1 MQMNANKYTTT
12 NKDIITGRCKINT
25 NYSRDNNHKKNKTEK
40 MIKRNAVTT
49 KRHKLMPMRQNCK
62 DTRKTT

>member
-1 MQMNANKYTTT
+1 MHDYKQRHHYREMQNKY
-12 NKDIITGRCKINT
+12 KLLERH
-25 NYSRDNNHKKNKTEK
+25 NNHKKNKTEK

-62 DTRKTT
+62 DTQKTT